1 MPKTRLIALNG
12 NGGPLVAV
20 LSTGFA
26 RRVTARED
34 EAAAAT
40 GIQYVRGDDTTS
52 TLNTVGTPG
61 TPDQQQIDINDNMQ
75 FGSRAGKLQG
85 MPQQNSAGSP
95 FFRAADTYFKAQGKG
110 AGATT
115 LRVIEYE

>member
-20 LSTGFA
+20 LATGCA

-40 GIQYVRGDDTTS
+40 GLEYTRGDDVNAN
-52 TLNTVGTPG
+52 LNTIGTPG
-61 TPDQQQIDINDNMQ
+61 TPDQQQIDLWDNAQ
-75 FGSRAGKLQG
+75 FGPHGGKLQG
-85 MPQQNSAGSP
+85 LPQQGSAGTP
-95 FFRAADTYFKAQGKG
+95 FFRAADTYFSAQGKG

-115 LRVIEYE
+115 IRVIEYE